1 MRQMDYAAMIIVLLF
16 AMALRISGTAT
27 FGALDDQYLPSTV
40 PYDMLHIQTPLQ
52 PDEYLLVAIPY
63 EMSLTR
69 RLNPQFFEY
78 PSGIMYLN
86 YVLYQATG
94 AVENITQADHV
105 GANLRTLAPFS
116 LYFFSRLYSVLAG
129 VISVACAYG
138 ILRCVSGRFAALMAA
153 LLLATSFILV
163 QHAHYIKPGTPSA
176 GLMMMALWASVMALY
191 TRKLKTAYRLY
202 IFSGILTGAAAT
214 VRYNAAAI
222 GIVLFLVGLV
232 LLWRHRTKPMFF
244 SIIASWL
251 LVPITF
257 FIGTPFAIL
266 DFNEFYRQFVAI
278 TGQFLS
284 SGNNISAEILTTP
297 QHGFIIL
304 MRFLIVF
311 GISIP
316 ATIAIPIGIVGAWR
330 KRPKRRHKDNSEWL
344 LIGLLVPFI
353 VAYIYVTMRTVRP
366 IFSDNLMVL
375 IVPQC
380 LLLSAIGA
388 GWLYDNI
395 RLPKTVLAPLIAC
408 GLLIVP
414 LMLTMPMVSLIAQT
428 ETRVHMQ
435 EWIYEHIPAGS
446 HFLLLEAYNVPLDL
460 AIYPYDQNFNIRGFR
475 LSDAEN
481 YDYLL
486 VSDARTDLYDRADAL
501 VTDEEFAPYQSQL
514 NMIETNF
521 SRIAWID
528 RPREYLGY
536 ADMMNMIA
544 YWHQPSLTLYCLNE
558 TACAAVRP

>member
-1 MRQMDYAAMIIVLLF
+1 MRLIDYAVVILVLLF

-27 FGALDDQYLPSTV
+27 FGALDEQNLPSSA
-40 PYDMLHIQTPLQ
+40 PYDMLHIQAPLQ
-52 PDEYLLVAIPY
+52 PDEYLLVALPY
-63 EMSLTR
+63 DMTLKQRS
-69 RLNPQFFEY
+69 NPQFFEY

-86 YVLYQATG
+86 YVLYQMTG
-94 AVENITQADHV
+94 TLDGVTLADRDGV
-105 GANLRTLAPFS
+105 NLRTIAPFS

-129 VISVACAYG
+129 VIAVACAYG
-138 ILRCVSGRFAALMAA
+138 ILRRVSGRFAALMAA

-176 GLMMMALWASVMALY
+176 GLMMLALWASVMALY
-191 TRKLKTAYRLY
+191 SRKLQSTYSFY
-202 IFSGILTGAAAT
+202 IASGMLTGAAAT

-222 GIVLFLVGLV
+222 GIVLFLVGLI
-232 LLWRHRTKPMFF
+232 LLWRQRTKQMFI

-251 LVPITF
+251 LVPVTF

-284 SGNNISAEILTTP
+284 SGNNIAPEILTTP
-297 QHGFIIL
+297 QHGFMIL

-311 GISIP
+311 GTSIP
-316 ATIAIPIGIVGAWR
+316 ATIAIPIGIFGAWR
-330 KRPKRRHKDNSEWL
+330 ERPKQLLKDNSEHL
-344 LIGLLVPFI
+344 LIGLLVLFI
-353 VAYIYVTMRTVRP
+353 VAYIFVTMRTVRP
-366 IFSDNLMVL
+366 IFSDNLIVL

-395 RLPKTVLAPLIAC
+395 RVPKTVLAPLIAC
-408 GLLIVP
+408 GLLIMP
-414 LMLTMPMVSLIAQT
+414 LALTIPMVSLISQT
-428 ETRVHMQ
+428 ETRVRMQ
-435 EWIYEHIPAGS
+435 EWVYEHIPLGS
-446 HFLLLEAYNVPLDL
+446 RFLLLEAYNVPLDPT
-460 AIYPYDQNFNIRGFR
+460 IYPYDQNFNIRGFR

-486 VSDARTDLYDRADAL
+486 ISDARLDLYARADVL

-514 NMIETNF
+514 TLIEANF
-521 SRIAWID
+521 PRLAWID
-528 RPREYLGY
+528 RPRDYLGY
-536 ADMMNMIA
+536 ADMMNMAA

-558 TACAAVRP
+558 TACATRP